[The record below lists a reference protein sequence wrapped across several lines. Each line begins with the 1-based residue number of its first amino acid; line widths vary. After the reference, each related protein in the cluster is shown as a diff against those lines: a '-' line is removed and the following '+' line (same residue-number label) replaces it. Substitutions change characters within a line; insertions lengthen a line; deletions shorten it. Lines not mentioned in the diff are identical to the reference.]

1 MNIPEHAGLK
11 KVAFLSIGMVSKVEG
26 ESIGLARKAIQFFPN
41 ELFGQPNT
49 ILLRILFIFLRTETV
64 RQLTLASYG

>member
-1 MNIPEHAGLK
+1 MLVYIQKGGCMNIPEHAGLK

-26 ESIGLARKAIQFFPN
+26 ESIGLARKVIQFFPN

-49 ILLRILFIFLRTETV
+49 FFNKYLKITLQFL
-64 RQLTLASYG
+64 

>member
-26 ESIGLARKAIQFFPN
+26 ESIRLVIQFFPN
-41 ELFGQPNT
+41 ELFGQPKTFFNKYLKIT
-49 ILLRILFIFLRTETV
+49 LQFL
-64 RQLTLASYG
+64 

>member
-26 ESIGLARKAIQFFPN
+26 ESIRLVRKAIQFFPN
-41 ELFGQPNT
+41 ERFGQPKTFFNKYLKIT
-49 ILLRILFIFLRTETV
+49 LQFL
-64 RQLTLASYG
+64 